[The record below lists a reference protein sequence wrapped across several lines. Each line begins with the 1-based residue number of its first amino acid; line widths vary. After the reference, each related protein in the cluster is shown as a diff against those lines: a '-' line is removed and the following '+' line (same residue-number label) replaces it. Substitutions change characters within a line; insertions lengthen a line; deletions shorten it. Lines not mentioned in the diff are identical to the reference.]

1 MCINLIEIG
10 CEVGG
15 GDGFVISVYVIK
27 KSKRFA
33 LKKLVM
39 LNLRVV
45 MYFYGHLLVIMEIKI
60 IQNSQYAVNYSLLY
74 L

>member
-27 KSKRFA
+27 KSNRFA
-33 LKKLVM
+33 LNKLGDVK
-39 LNLRVV
+39 
-45 MYFYGHLLVIMEIKI
+45 FESGHVFLWAFVGDHGD
-60 IQNSQYAVNYSLLY
+60 
-74 L
+74 